1 MDSLDFVM
9 RNQMKQIA
17 LFLVLC
23 ASISGNALAEIN
35 TVTLDI
41 PKMDCPLC
49 PITIETA
56 IKKVEGVSSVEA
68 DLDTKS
74 ATVSFDDS
82 VTTVQ
87 AVIAATTDA
96 GYPAEIKQ

>member
-1 MDSLDFVM
+1 MLCVGVSG
-9 RNQMKQIA
+9 IA
-17 LFLVLC
+17 F
-23 ASISGNALAEIN
+23 AEIK

-49 PITIETA
+49 PITVKTA
-56 IKKVEGVSSVEA
+56 IKKVEGVSTVEA

>member
-1 MDSLDFVM
+1 MK
-9 RNQMKQIA
+9 NQMKQIA
-17 LFLVLC
+17 LFLMLC
-23 ASISGNALAEIN
+23 VGVSGIAFAEIK

-49 PITIETA
+49 PITVKTA
-56 IKKVEGVSSVEA
+56 IKKVEGVNSVEA

-82 VTTVQ
+82 ITTVQ